1 MWGKVG
7 QYIIPHRGLSV
18 CPITDPHKC
27 LIREFNYKPMVMY
40 INNTDKTREQIK
52 VTNNEGYYMRHYIGV
67 YIRGGNNIIHE

>member
-7 QYIIPHRGLSV
+7 QYILPHRGLSV

-40 INNTDKTREQIK
+40 INNRDKTREQIK
-52 VTNNEGYYMRHYIGV
+52 VINNEGCRRPTHSGV
-67 YIRGGNNIIHE
+67 IYRGLYKRGE